1 MKSYSSLCGPWGELY
16 SWGVLNCSL
25 YYASQITQEHGV
37 IAQPNASVNLLFI
50 CNASQ
55 AQH

>member
-25 YYASQITQEHGV
+25 YYASQITQEHRV

-55 AQH
+55 AQR